1 MKKAKVAREAPAR
14 ARKLAGESKAGN
26 DRAGNEGRAGRDGK
40 TGGASMPRGL
50 ASASVAM
57 GEAAAEEEARHPKA
71 KAVKSKPKKPKTR
84 EGKKGLV
91 LYIEP
96 DGVLALRRLAL
107 DNDSDVQRMGRR
119 ALELLF
125 AEYGR
130 AFPASTEP
138 AAASAKS

>member
-1 MKKAKVAREAPAR
+1 MTKAKLAREVPAK
-14 ARKLAGESKAGN
+14 ARKSTGHAKSGSEGKAGRESKAG
-26 DRAGNEGRAGRDGK
+26 A
-40 TGGASMPRGL
+40 ASKPRNL
-50 ASASVAM
+50 VHASVAM
-57 GEAAAEEEARHPKA
+57 GQAADEEDARHPKA
-71 KAVKSKPKKPKTR
+71 KSTTSKPKKPKTR

-96 DGVLALRRLAL
+96 EGVLALRRLAL

-138 AAASAKS
+138 AAAAAKS

>member
-1 MKKAKVAREAPAR
+1 MKKARVAREAPAK
-14 ARKLAGESKAGN
+14 ARKSAGESKVGN
-26 DRAGNEGRAGRDGK
+26 GGTGNEGGAGRDGK
-40 TGGASMPRGL
+40 AGGTSKPRGL

-71 KAVKSKPKKPKTR
+71 KSAKSKPKKPKTR

-96 DGVLALRRLAL
+96 EGVLALRRLAL

-130 AFPASTEP
+130 AFPASMEP

>member
-1 MKKAKVAREAPAR
+1 MSKAKQPRTTPAK
-14 ARKLAGESKAGN
+14 ARKSDKES
-26 DRAGNEGRAGRDGK
+26 RA
-40 TGGASMPRGL
+40 RGL
-50 ASASVAM
+50 ASASAAM
-57 GEAAAEEEARHPKA
+57 GEAAVEESARQPKA
-71 KAVKSKPKKPKTR
+71 KSDRAKPKKPKTR

-96 DGVLALRRLAL
+96 EGVLALRRLAL

-130 AFPASTEP
+130 AFPSGTSRAN
-138 AAASAKS
+138 AKT